1 MREIKVGASKL
12 KLTPPEKLFPIPVPK
27 WFGGGEYGS
36 VKDDIYV
43 RAVAIDNGE
52 RTILM
57 ICGELG
63 TYINADAIKTR
74 INKELGISENN
85 ILICA
90 THTHEVPEGK
100 LDPDI
105 KDDAKA
111 GINRKR
117 TPEELR
123 IEQIF
128 QEYNSFIADQSF
140 LAAKEAIK
148 NRVPARYGYGE
159 GKSYISVSRDELME
173 NNTYD
178 LGINFE
184 RPSDKTLS
192 VLKFE
197 DMEGKLIAVIINY
210 AVHNSM
216 CYQVKDKEDKYLMI
230 YADISGEVSKFI
242 EERYAKDRTVAMWTN
257 GAAGNQDPIWVNAY
271 HRFNKDKSHNY
282 RFYQIGH
289 NMFGLCEHVGQTQAI
304 DVIHV
309 LDSIKDMNGSAKIT
323 MNSKMY
329 NLPGTKVVGFTREV
343 ISNSNLLDNSKIS
356 NVPSTPVPLGLVL
369 ITLGDIA
376 LYGING
382 EVMCETGLK
391 IKEHSPLKKTVIISY
406 IGNNPAGKY
415 LVDDWGYENHTFEYY
430 RNTVEKG
437 AAEKCMI
444 ENLDKMLE
452 ERYNQ

>member
-1 MREIKVGASKL
+1 MREIKVGASKF
-12 KLTPPEKLFPIPVPK
+12 KLTPPEKLFPIPVPE

-43 RAVAIDNGE
+43 RVVAIDNSE
-52 RTILM
+52 RTILL

-63 TYINADAIKTR
+63 TYINADEIKTR
-74 INKELGISENN
+74 IKNELGIPEND

-117 TPEELR
+117 TAEELR

-128 QEYNSFIADQSF
+128 LEYNSFIANQSF
-140 LAAKEAIK
+140 LAAKEALK
-148 NRVPARYGYGE
+148 NRVPVRYGYGE
-159 GKSYISVSRDELME
+159 GKSYINVSRDGLME

-184 RPSDKTLS
+184 RPSDKTLA

-216 CYQVKDKEDKYLMI
+216 CYQVKDTEGKYLMI

-242 EERYAKDRTVAMWTN
+242 EERYAQDGTVAMWTN

-271 HRFNKDKSHNY
+271 HRFNQDKSHNY
-282 RFYQIGH
+282 RYYQIGH

-304 DVIHV
+304 DVIRI
-309 LDSIKDMNGSAKIT
+309 LDSIKDMHSTGKIT
-323 MNSKMY
+323 MSSKMF

-343 ISNSNLLDNSKIS
+343 IMNSALLESNMIT
-356 NVPSTPVPLGLVL
+356 NVPSDPVPLGLVL
-369 ITLGDIA
+369 ITIGDVA

-382 EVMCETGLK
+382 EVMCETGLR
-391 IKEHSPLKKTVIISY
+391 IKERSSLKKTIVISLV
-406 IGNNPAGKY
+406 GNNPAGKY

-437 AAEKCMI
+437 AAEKCI
-444 ENLDKMLE
+444 LENLEIMLA
-452 ERYNQ
+452 ERSNQ